1 MSLFGAAEK
10 MPHEVVLEQ
19 TNWQHG
25 VASPCWTITPH
36 QVVSAN
42 IRSTAAIQ
50 VNFTWIRRFRISCW
64 QNFGHRPIPSWRWC
78 EPCHSEIKLPKYP
91 TTIPC
96 WGQSSIHTYWC
107 LVSTDRCLFCIA
119 STIQWKSV
127 LRTRHNYRE
136 YISGIVKN
144 IFDPKNVSS
153 KPIYTVFLFH
163 KSSQPHV
170 YGRRYS
176 FAKTVTSHLFLEDV
190 LSPIQ
195 QKQGQSHFSYEKLV
209 FTSRLPP
216 FKNNPGKIKLF
227 LRDHG

>member
-127 LRTRHNYRE
+127 IRTRHNYRE

-163 KSSQPHV
+163 KSSQLKRVRAKIQFHENCYFSSV
-170 YGRRYS
+170 SWRRAEPYTAETGPVS
-176 FAKTVTSHLFLEDV
+176 LFLWEAG
-190 LSPIQ
+190 LHIALTPL
-195 QKQGQSHFSYEKLV
+195 QK
-209 FTSRLPP
+209 
-216 FKNNPGKIKLF
+216 
-227 LRDHG
+227 